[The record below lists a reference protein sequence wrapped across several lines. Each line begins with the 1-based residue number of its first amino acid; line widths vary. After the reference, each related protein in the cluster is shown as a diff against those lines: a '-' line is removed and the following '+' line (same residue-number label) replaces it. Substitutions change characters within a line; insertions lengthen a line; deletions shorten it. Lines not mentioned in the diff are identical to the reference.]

1 MISSL
6 ELLINSAITSNSSVS
21 WSMSNYSD
29 GKYDSQ
35 NNEEVID
42 PHDRFKEGWID
53 ITTVNWNI
61 YAKTFIR
68 YHFETQNF
76 SNELL
81 AALLKPILQFHIEF
95 GLVVLKQCNKINSEE
110 GIALLVTL
118 LETINDG
125 TILQHIASLDK
136 YVMPASITNITLY
149 FFRWLSAA
157 ARYCHVARQ
166 RKLIANFP
174 ARFLL
179 IVCKMMKT
187 NPENYA
193 ELKSSQIVPLVIE
206 NLNQFCLPKEYVVST
221 ITLHL

>member
-6 ELLINSAITSNSSVS
+6 ELLINSAVTSSSS

-29 GKYDSQ
+29 GEYGSQ

-42 PHDRFKEGWID
+42 RFKGGWID

-68 YHFETQNF
+68 YHFKSQNF

-81 AALLKPILQFHIEF
+81 AALLKPILRFHIEF
-95 GLVVLKQCNKINSEE
+95 GLVVLKQCDKINSEE

-149 FFRWLSAA
+149 FLGGFQQ
-157 ARYCHVARQ
+157 Q
-166 RKLIANFP
+166 RG
-174 ARFLL
+174 
-179 IVCKMMKT
+179 IVT
-187 NPENYA
+187 
-193 ELKSSQIVPLVIE
+193 LQGRE
-206 NLNQFCLPKEYVVST
+206 NLLLTFRLGFC
-221 ITLHL
+221 